1 MHVHTSGA
9 LLMSAAP
16 QRRWPLLLRADWPRF
31 FRRCPKT
38 HRERRW
44 WGCLL
49 VILTMATLN
58 YGHTKLWLLTMA
70 CPRWGC
76 LLAANRRIFLV
87 HALGFGL
94 AISVLLA
101 RCAGTQAP
109 SGVCASVDVH
119 AGSFNGWGW
128 MRVLPALTLLAPL
141 CTCLGRGFEM
151 WAGRTSRTT
160 ADWRV
165 PLL

>member
-1 MHVHTSGA
+1 
-9 LLMSAAP
+9 MSAAP
-16 QRRWPLLLRADWPRF
+16 PSRWPLLLRADWPRF

-44 WGCLL
+44 
-49 VILTMATLN
+49 
-58 YGHTKLWLLTMA
+58 
-70 CPRWGC
+70 WGC

-151 WAGRTSRTT
+151 WAGRTTRTT
-160 ADWRV
+160 ADWLA